1 MARPSKKNI
10 YDRIND
16 KKNEILKA
24 EEYLVKLNNELQ
36 ALISEKE
43 TLEMKLLLQKVKE
56 AGLDIEQALNKLSN
70 K

>member
-16 KKNEILKA
+16 KKNEILKT